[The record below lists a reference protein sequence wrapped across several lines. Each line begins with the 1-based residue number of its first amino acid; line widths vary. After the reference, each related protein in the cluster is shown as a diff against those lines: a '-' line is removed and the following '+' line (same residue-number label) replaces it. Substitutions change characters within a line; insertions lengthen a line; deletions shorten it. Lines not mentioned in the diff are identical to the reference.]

1 MSEKKNGPTTGSAG
15 ASTVCR
21 GIRGATQAAGNERE
35 AILSA
40 TRTLLREIVAAN
52 VIEPEDIASIFFTAT
67 PDLDAA
73 CPPLAARQL
82 GWTLV
87 PLLGA
92 QEIDFAGSLP
102 RTIRVLLHCN
112 TTRSQA
118 EMRHIYINGA
128 EVLRPDLAP
137 LPIDTNAGTPESMAV
152 ATPGATHKGESS
164 S

>member
-1 MSEKKNGPTTGSAG
+1 MKGTNHSAVTARQG
-15 ASTVCR
+15 MVCR
-21 GIRGATQAAGNERE
+21 GVRGATTAARNERE

-40 TRTLLREIVAAN
+40 TRALLREIVAAN
-52 VIEPEDIASIFFTAT
+52 DVEPAEIASIFFTAT

-118 EMRHIYINGA
+118 EIRHVYIQGA

-137 LPIDTNAGTPESMAV
+137 LPIERNPALPE
-152 ATPGATHKGESS
+152 GEKNR
-164 S
+164 